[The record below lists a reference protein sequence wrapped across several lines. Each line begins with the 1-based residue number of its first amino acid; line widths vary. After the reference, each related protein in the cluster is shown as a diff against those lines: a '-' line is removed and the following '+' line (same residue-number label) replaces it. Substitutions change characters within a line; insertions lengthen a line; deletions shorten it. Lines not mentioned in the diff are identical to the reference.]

1 MGRRSGRY
9 EPRLRMLTRVI
20 WIVGAMTLLPQL
32 AESAQTAPSAGV
44 VELFTSQGCS
54 DCPPADALL
63 GELARSPGVVAL
75 AYHVTYWD
83 ELGWHDRF
91 GLPQADERQHY
102 YARQLRLSA
111 EFTPQAVVD
120 GQVSLVGSDRQA
132 IVRALHASRV
142 TIPVT
147 LGLAKGQV
155 LVKLAAQE
163 LPAPVDVILVSYL
176 PQAVTAVGRGENGG
190 RKLKEFNIVRAEAVL
205 GLWRGNARQ
214 FLVPLSS
221 MPPEASRIAVLLQLP
236 AGTIAGAATFAIR

>member
-1 MGRRSGRY
+1 M
-9 EPRLRMLTRVI
+9 
-20 WIVGAMTLLPQL
+20 
-32 AESAQTAPSAGV
+32 GV

-63 GELARSPGVVAL
+63 GELARFPGVVAL

-91 GLPQADERQHY
+91 GLPQADERQEY
-102 YARQLRLSA
+102 YAKHLRLSA
-111 EFTPQAVVD
+111 EFTPQAVIN

-132 IVRALHASRV
+132 IVKALRASRV
-142 TIPVT
+142 AIPVI

-163 LPAPVDVILVSYL
+163 LPAPVDVILVGYL
-176 PQAVTAVGRGENGG
+176 PRAVTAVGGGENGG
-190 RKLKEFNIVRAEAVL
+190 RKLKEFNVVRTEDVL
-205 GLWRGNARQ
+205 GVWRGNARR

-221 MPPEASRIAVLLQLP
+221 MPPEARRIAVLLQRP
-236 AGTIAGAATFAIR
+236 AGTIAGAATLAIR